1 MASAGALTTGQYPV
15 KEIPRGPRPHFSRS
29 SAMACCRGSIVQIPI
44 FSAAGRP
51 LDAVPVRVFERMQ
64 DDGRVARV
72 IRRRDGTIARAY
84 LRPRDASEVP
94 AKISSY
100 MGQRYSY
107 LERLPSGQTWVLRRL
122 GRGSELRP
130 IFLQVL
136 SECLV
141 IH

>member
-1 MASAGALTTGQYPV
+1 MHVPL
-15 KEIPRGPRPHFSRS
+15 
-29 SAMACCRGSIVQIPI
+29 

-51 LDAVPVRVFERMQ
+51 LDPVPVRVFERMQ
-64 DDGRVARV
+64 DDGRIARV

-94 AKISSY
+94 ARISSY

-130 IFLQVL
+130 IFLKVL
-136 SECLV
+136 SDCLV
-141 IH
+141 QH

>member
-1 MASAGALTTGQYPV
+1 M
-15 KEIPRGPRPHFSRS
+15 
-29 SAMACCRGSIVQIPI
+29 QIPI

-72 IRRRDGTIARAY
+72 VRRRDGTIARAY
-84 LRPRDASEVP
+84 LRPRDASEMP